1 MSHRVNIRV
10 PENVQP
16 EDISAERWFKQTT
29 KTKGVKT
36 TTLFQRDAKPR
47 SVGQKVID
55 FFSGIKKAK
64 DSITLGEAFKCIN
77 KNTSF
82 GKNFN
87 FNVNLIP
94 GAIETLRGMPAEDL
108 LDTAQGPS
116 TMQSGKYTLGLE

>member
-10 PENVQP
+10 PENIQP

-64 DSITLGEAFKCIN
+64 DSITLGEAFKCIQG
-77 KNTSF
+77 NTSF
-82 GKNFN
+82 GKD

-94 GAIETLRGMPAEDL
+94 QAIEKLRGMPAEDL
-108 LDTAQGPS
+108 LDTAKGPS

>member
-10 PENVQP
+10 PENIQP

-77 KNTSF
+77 QNTSF
-82 GKNFN
+82 GKD

-94 GAIETLRGMPAEDL
+94 QAIEKLRGMPAEDL
-108 LDTAQGPS
+108 LDTAKGPS